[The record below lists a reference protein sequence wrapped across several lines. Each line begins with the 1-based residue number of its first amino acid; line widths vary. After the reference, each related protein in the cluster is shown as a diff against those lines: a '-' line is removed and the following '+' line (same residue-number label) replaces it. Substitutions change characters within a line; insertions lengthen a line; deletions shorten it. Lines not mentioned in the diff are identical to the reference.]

1 MHTRSAPSPVG
12 VVTACAA
19 FVLIGALQALYG
31 PVVSAFRADFGI
43 GLGTAGLAL
52 GAHFVGGVAGVL
64 VHAGLSRRF
73 PARALLAVS
82 LVVMAAGGAGVAL
95 APRWPLAL
103 SAALVAGIGFG
114 GIDYGL
120 NDLFTRAYTRRGPA
134 MLNILN
140 AHFGVGAVAGPFLV
154 AALGPHRYP
163 AIFLGF
169 AVASLLLVPG
179 LRGIRPG
186 DGRAPAGATAP
197 GATAPGVTAPGVTA
211 RSLALLAAF
220 VTVYVMNVGIEAAV
234 GGWEPTHLE
243 TIGHSA
249 AGAASATSV
258 YWLMLTVGRFLV
270 VPLTLRWSDRTIVVG
285 SCVGAAVCL
294 ALSAVPPLAAVAYA
308 GVGLFI
314 APVFPTALPWLRRAV
329 PEAREAGAY
338 VIAASMI
345 GGVVVPP
352 LVGGGITWTGVAA
365 LPVLLSVLNG
375 LCLAT
380 LWWIIRAQRTGS
392 PSGEA
397 GPARSGCVRT
407 PGPGSVPKRP

>member
-1 MHTRSAPSPVG
+1 MRTPSAPSPLG

-31 PVVSAFRADFGI
+31 PAVSAFRADFGI

-73 PARALLAVS
+73 PARALLATA
-82 LVVMAAGGAGVAL
+82 LVIMAIGGAGVAL

-103 SAALVAGIGFG
+103 LAALVAGIGFG

-120 NDLFTRAYTRRGPA
+120 NDLFARAYTRRGPA

-140 AHFGVGAVAGPFLV
+140 AHFGIGAVAGPFLV
-154 AALGPHRYP
+154 AALGPQRYP

-186 DGRAPAGATAP
+186 DGRTPTGTTAP
-197 GATAPGVTAPGVTA
+197 GAMA
-211 RSLALLAAF
+211 RSFALLAAF
-220 VTVYVMNVGIEAAV
+220 ITVYVLNVGIEAGV

-249 AGAASATSV
+249 ASAASATSV

-270 VPLTLRWSDRTIVVG
+270 VPLTLRWSDQTIVVG

-294 ALSAVPPLAAVAYA
+294 ALSAVPSIAAVAYA

-329 PEAREAGAY
+329 PGAQGAGAY

-352 LVGGGITWTGVAA
+352 LVGGGIAWTGVAA
-365 LPVLLSVLNG
+365 LPVLLSALNG
-375 LCLAT
+375 LCLVT
-380 LWWIIRAQRTGS
+380 LWWIIRAQRT
-392 PSGEA
+392 ERHR
-397 GPARSGCVRT
+397 RSGHDPIDSSSDAGDPMV
-407 PGPGSVPKRP
+407 KRHG